1 MEVNEECV
9 NSFFSSLDEIMDFS
23 QAAISSNLVNE
34 SENDQE
40 VLEALYTLANQTVY
54 GKKSLEF

>member
-23 QAAISSNLVNE
+23 EATISSNLGNK
-34 SENDQE
+34 SENDID

-54 GKKSLEF
+54 GKM